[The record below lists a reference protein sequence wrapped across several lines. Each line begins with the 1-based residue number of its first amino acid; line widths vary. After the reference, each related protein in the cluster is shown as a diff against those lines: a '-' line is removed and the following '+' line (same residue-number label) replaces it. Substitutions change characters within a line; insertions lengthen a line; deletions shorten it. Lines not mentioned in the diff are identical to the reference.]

1 MLGSEVRF
9 SMNDIRKTAPNP
21 LPRQWS
27 LTAVTLLILGIAL
40 GQYIPA
46 ASIIG
51 GGMLIIGLIVCFGW
65 RLHHLFLQ
73 CGLGVA
79 FLGMAI
85 IHGGS
90 AEDDILAAEMITAR
104 QQVEA
109 TGVVATAEAMTKGR
123 QRIRFTPDSSLT
135 VGETTPV
142 DWRLILPRRM
152 PQFHPGDRISI
163 SARIEPPLPQL
174 LPGGFDFAA
183 HAAKKGY
190 AATGFVSDARMIGR
204 QRPDIV
210 AAMRSGIQSRLV
222 ARLGEKEAAVA
233 SAVLIGFRGLIAP
246 DLREKFRAS
255 GLAHLLA
262 ISGLHMALFCGG
274 VIFVLRAMLAL
285 MPGFASRHAALKIA
299 VLVALP
305 FGAGYLLLAGMP
317 ISAIRAYGMMVL
329 FILAILIDRR
339 GLTLH
344 HVALMAIL
352 LLLLDPGA
360 LNDPAFQMSFAA
372 VFALV
377 AGWYLLQGW
386 RISRGYFPSRAPL
399 MRLAR
404 HIGGIM
410 MASILA
416 SAASIPFVLY
426 HFGVTTAWSVLANII
441 GMPLMAFIV
450 MPAGVLALL
459 LMPLGL
465 EAVALIP
472 MEFGLRLLIGL
483 ADMIEGLPLSAL
495 RVPPPSAEVL
505 LLLVMA
511 ALVPFTLMKWWRLA
525 SPALVMVAI
534 IIWQMTATPHAA
546 IIALHGRMHALVI
559 DDSGSAIMSS
569 SGNRFAEAI
578 LRRPFGVNAALLID
592 TSEHECRRG
601 YCLIATA
608 DGRYAA
614 YVFRRYALTDA
625 CRNADLVIAWV
636 EALYPCHSGALLI
649 DRKTL
654 STRGGSLVYYREG
667 RLDAVFVNTSE

>member
-1 MLGSEVRF
+1 M
-9 SMNDIRKTAPNP
+9 
-21 LPRQWS
+21 
-27 LTAVTLLILGIAL
+27 TLLILGIAL
-40 GQYIPA
+40 GQYMSA
-46 ASIIG
+46 VSLIG
-51 GGMLIIGLIVCFGW
+51 GGVLLMGLIACLGW
-65 RLHHLFLQ
+65 RHHHLFLQ
-73 CGLGVA
+73 CGLGLA
-79 FLGMAI
+79 FLGLAMM
-85 IHGGS
+85 HGGN
-90 AEDDILAAEMITAR
+90 AEDDDMTGAIITAR

-123 QRIRFTPDSSLT
+123 QRIRFTPDISL
-135 VGETTPV
+135 GETASG
-142 DWRLILPRRM
+142 DWRLILPRRLAEVY
-152 PQFHPGDRISI
+152 PGDRISI
-163 SARIEPPLPQL
+163 TARIEPPLPQL

-183 HAAKKGY
+183 HAARKGF
-190 AATGFVSDARMIGR
+190 AATGFVSEIRMIGH

-210 AAMRSGIQSRLV
+210 AAMRSAVQSRLV
-222 ARLGEKEAAVA
+222 ERLGEKEAAVA

-246 DLREKFRAS
+246 DLREIFRAS

-274 VIFVLRAMLAL
+274 VIFVLRALLAL

-305 FGAGYLLLAGMP
+305 FGAVYLLLAGMP
-317 ISAIRAYGMMVL
+317 ISAIRAYGMMVV

-352 LLLLDPGA
+352 LLLIDPAA

-386 RISRGYFPSRAPL
+386 RIRYGYFPSRTPL

-416 SAASIPFVLY
+416 SAASMPFVLY
-426 HFGVTTAWSVLANII
+426 HFGVTTAWSVLANVI

-450 MPAGVLALL
+450 MPAGVMALL

-465 EAVALIP
+465 EGLALIP

-483 ADMIEGLPLSAL
+483 AGMIEGLPLSAL
-495 RVPPPSAEVL
+495 RVPPPSGEVL

-511 ALVPFTLMKWWRLA
+511 ALVPFTLTKWWRLA
-525 SPALVMVAI
+525 SPLLVMAAI
-534 IIWQMTATPHAA
+534 IIWQVTATPQAA

-559 DDSGSAIMSS
+559 DHRGSAIMSS

-578 LRRPFGVNAALLID
+578 LRRPFGVNTAELVDA
-592 TSEHECRRG
+592 SVHEYRRG

-608 DGRYAA
+608 DRRFAA
-614 YVFRRYALTDA
+614 FVFRRYALTDA
-625 CRNADLVIAWV
+625 CRKADLVIAWV
-636 EALYPCHSGALLI
+636 EALYPCRSGALMI
-649 DRKTL
+649 DRRTL
-654 STRGGSLVYYREG
+654 GTRGGSLIYNRDG
-667 RLDAVFVNTSE
+667 RLDAVFVNMTE